1 MKRPMIF
8 ISGLNQQQIEH
19 LKSLSDYKYVNIFS
33 RVSINT
39 QVYTYSDGTLEIA
52 DNPVSDKYQEVIC
65 TSYEEFLTKWEQYR
79 LWVMLQTE

>member
-8 ISGLNQQQIEH
+8 IKGLSQQQIEH
-19 LKSLSDYKYVNIFS
+19 LKSLSDYEYVNLFS

-52 DNPVSDKYQEVIC
+52 DNPVSDKFQEVIC
-65 TSYEEFLTKWEQYR
+65 TSYEEFLTKWEQYK
-79 LWVMLQTE
+79 LWLLL

>member
-19 LKSLSDYKYVNIFS
+19 LKSLSDYKYVNLFS

-52 DNPVSDKYQEVIC
+52 DNSVVDRYQEVVC
-65 TSYEEFLTKWEQYR
+65 TTYEEFLTMWEQYK
-79 LWVMLQTE
+79 LWLLL

>member
-19 LKSLSDYKYVNIFS
+19 LKSLSDYKYIENFS
-33 RVSINT
+33 KISKDT

-52 DNPVSDKYQEVIC
+52 DNSVVVPKEEIVC
-65 TSYEEFLTKWEQYR
+65 TTYDEFLTRWSEYK
-79 LWVMLQTE
+79 LWLLLET